1 MEIYLPIAG
10 ISVNLFFLIGLGAV
24 VGFLSGLFG
33 VGGGF
38 LLTPLLIMIGVP
50 PAVAAASSVNQLVAT
65 SVSGAYAHKQMGH
78 VDVKLGIVVLLGG
91 IIGGTVGVQAVR
103 LLREGGVLD
112 IVIKLLYVGVLGV
125 IGSFMFYEG
134 IMALRG
140 RTPIGNGFVVKVRDL
155 LCKLPLQTQMEF
167 RTAGIKI
174 CPTFPFLLGLL
185 VGVLLAIMG
194 VGGGF
199 LLVPAL
205 IYVLGVPTLV
215 SIGTSLFQIVFTTM
229 HVTFMQAILNHNVDI
244 ILALLLLVGAV
255 IGAQWGARYC
265 QKVQP
270 DWLRILLAVI
280 IFLIVIVLLVDLVRR
295 PESLVS
301 IG

>member
-1 MEIYLPIAG
+1 VEIYLPIAG

-38 LLTPLLIMIGVP
+38 LLTPLLIMIGIP
-50 PAVAAASSVNQLVAT
+50 PSVAAASSVNQLVAT

-78 VDVKLGIVVLLGG
+78 VDVRLGLVILLGG
-91 IIGGTVGVQAVR
+91 IIGGTLGVQAVL
-103 LLREGGVLD
+103 LLREGGVVD
-112 IVIKLLYVGVLGV
+112 IVIKLLYVGVLGFV
-125 IGSFMFYEG
+125 GSFMFYEG
-134 IMALRG
+134 MMALRNH
-140 RTPIGNGFVVKVRDL
+140 TPMGNGFLVRVRDL
-155 LCKLPLQTQMEF
+155 LCKLPFQTQMEF
-167 RTAGIKI
+167 RTAGIKV
-174 CPTFPFLLGLL
+174 CPVFPFTLGLV

-205 IYVLGVPTLV
+205 IYILGVPTLV

-229 HVTFMQAILNHNVDI
+229 HVTFLQAVLNHNVDM

-255 IGAQWGARYC
+255 LGAQWGARYC

-270 DWLRILLAVI
+270 DRLRIFLAI
-280 IFLIVIVLLVDLVRR
+280 LIFLIVAILLVDLVRK
-295 PESLVS
+295 PEFLVS